1 MKKITQFSVNYPVTV
16 SMIVM
21 AILLLGYVSLGKLNV
36 DLFPEMNAPR
46 IFVEIKAGER
56 PPEEIEKQFIES
68 IEAQSIRQK
77 GVSQVSSVCMVG
89 SARVTVEYTWGS
101 DMDEAFLDLQKA
113 LTTYSQDAEIDEF
126 TITQHDP
133 NASPILILGML
144 HPEIKDMD
152 ELRKVGENYIRNELI
167 RLEGIA
173 EVELTGTQE
182 KEIRIETNQYLLDA
196 HNITVNEIVQ
206 KIQNLNQNVS
216 GGSIVEMGTKYIIKG
231 SGLIRNVEEIENV
244 IVGIKQSTAAS
255 ASSSNQMGA
264 NQQTLVK
271 DRVPILL
278 KDVANVSFAPKKVQ
292 NLVRI
297 NGERCVGLSIYKE
310 TGSNT
315 VKAVEDFEK
324 TMTSIKKALP
334 GYQFIVVQNQ
344 GKFIQKAIDEVEETA
359 LIGVLIAILVLF
371 VFLRRVKVTAIVSFA
386 IPISII
392 ATFNLMYFNGLSLN
406 IMTLG
411 GLALGA
417 GMLVDNAIVV
427 IENIFRKM
435 EMGLSVK
442 DAAIEGTSE
451 VGGAIVASTLTTI
464 VVFLPIVYLHGA
476 SGALFKDQAWTV
488 AFSLIA
494 SLFVAILVI
503 PMLFNYAYKGK
514 KKKIEFKSV
523 KIGWYGDLLSTLLN
537 RRSLVIGSACVLII
551 LTGLILPY
559 VGNEYLPKS
568 GVGEFSLDIELKEGT
583 QLDRTSQTVEAI
595 ESMLHQ
601 SMGDQI
607 ANIYTQ
613 VGPGSGSNSD
623 KAVFQNENTASI
635 KIRLK
640 DEYIAQS
647 ESILK
652 NVGTMVSDIPN
663 AEISIIRD
671 ETALQSTIG
680 TEDAPIE
687 VEVKGKDIEVLERI
701 SNEIKGLLVQV
712 PDLAN
717 VKTNIEEGAPE
728 IDVIIDRYKA
738 GIFNLSTDA
747 ITGQLQDML
756 MGKNA
761 GKFEKGGE
769 MNDIS
774 IHMPEP
780 GLSELNTLLLKSGD
794 SEIPLYEVA
803 TIKKSSSPKQMLRR
817 NQTRIGKIS
826 ADIQGDAAFD
836 QVIEKIN
843 DKLANVNLPQGYQVS
858 LIGEEQKRQEALS
871 NLSFALMLSI
881 ILVYMVMASQFES
894 LIHPFTILLT
904 IPLAG
909 VGAVWAFF
917 ILGIP
922 MNIMAYIGII
932 MLGGIAVNDS
942 IILVDAINQF
952 KQQGNSLKDSI
963 VMAGENRIRPII
975 MTSITTILALLP
987 LTIGF
992 GESAALRA
1000 PMAIA
1005 VIAGLVTS
1013 TLLTLVVIPCV
1024 YYAFDRVQTFFLESR
1039 KERLNYTKE

>member
-68 IEAQSIRQK
+68 IEAQTIRQK

-89 SARVTVEYTWGS
+89 SARLTVEYTWGN

-113 LTTYSQDAEIDEF
+113 LSSYSQDSEIDEF

-133 NASPILILGML
+133 NASPILIVGML
-144 HPEIKDMD
+144 HPEIQDMN

-167 RLEGIA
+167 RLKGIA
-173 EVELTGTQE
+173 EVELTGAQE

-196 HNITVNEIVQ
+196 HQISIDQIAQ
-206 KIQNLNQNVS
+206 KIQSLNQNVS

-231 SGLIRNVEEIENV
+231 AGLIRDIQEIENV
-244 IVGIKQSTAAS
+244 IVGTKQEASTGASQASNNQKQPLIK
-255 ASSSNQMGA
+255 G
-264 NQQTLVK
+264 K
-271 DRVPILL
+271 VPILL
-278 KDVANVSFAPKKVQ
+278 KDVAKVSFVAKKAQ
-292 NLVRI
+292 NIVRI
-297 NGERCVGLSIYKE
+297 NGVRCVGLSIYKE

-315 VKAVEDFEK
+315 VQAVEDFEK
-324 TMTSIKKALP
+324 TMLTIKKALP
-334 GYQFIVVQNQ
+334 GYQFITIQNQ
-344 GKFIQKAIDEVEETA
+344 GQFIQKAIDEVQETA
-359 LIGVLIAILVLF
+359 LLGVLIAIFVLF

-386 IPISII
+386 IPVSII

-435 EMGLSVK
+435 ELGLSVK
-442 DAAIEGTSE
+442 EAAIEGTSE

-464 VVFLPIVYLHGA
+464 VVFLPIVYMHGA

-494 SLFVAILVI
+494 SLFVAILMI
-503 PMLFNYAYKGK
+503 PMLFNFAYRGK
-514 KKKIEFKSV
+514 AKNIKFKSV
-523 KIGWYGDLLSTLLN
+523 KIAWYGKLLKKLLDK
-537 RRSLVIGSACVLII
+537 RALVIVGATII
-551 LTGLILPY
+551 IMITGLIMPY

-568 GVGEFSLDIELKEGT
+568 GTGEFSLDIELKEGT
-583 QLDRTSQTVEAI
+583 QLERTAQTVEAI
-595 ESMLHQ
+595 ESMLRQ
-601 SMGDQI
+601 SMGNQFET
-607 ANIYTQ
+607 IYTQ
-613 VGPGSGSNSD
+613 VGPGSSSSTS
-623 KAVFQNENTASI
+623 KSVFQNENTANI
-635 KIRLK
+635 KVRLK
-640 DEYIAQS
+640 SEFLAQS
-647 ESILK
+647 EAIL
-652 NVGTMVSDIPN
+652 NHVGVLISDIPN
-663 AEISIIRD
+663 AQITIIRD

-680 TEDAPIE
+680 TESAPIE
-687 VEVKGKDIEVLERI
+687 VEIKGKEMEILERL
-701 SNEIKGLLVQV
+701 SNQV
-712 PDLAN
+712 KERLIQIPDLTN

-728 IDVIIDRYKA
+728 VDVVIDRYKA
-738 GIFNLSTDA
+738 GLFNLSTQA
-747 ITGQLQDML
+747 ITSQLKDLL
-756 MGKNA
+756 MGKDA
-761 GKFEKGGE
+761 GKFEQGGE
-769 MNDIS
+769 MNDIR
-774 IHMPEP
+774 IQLPERS
-780 GLSELNTLLLKSGD
+780 LLELNTILIKSGD
-794 SEIPLYEVA
+794 AEIPLYEVA
-803 TIKKSSSPKQMLRR
+803 TIKQSSSPKQMLRR

-826 ADIQGDAAFD
+826 ADIQGSEAFD
-836 QVIEKIN
+836 QVIDKVN
-843 DKLANVNLPQGYQVS
+843 TKLAGLELPQGYQIS

-871 NLSFALMLSI
+871 NLSFALILSV

-917 ILGIP
+917 LLGIP

-952 KQQGNSLKDSI
+952 KQQGQSLIDSI
-963 VMAGENRIRPII
+963 VMAGENRIRPIM
-975 MTSITTILALLP
+975 MTSVTTILALLP

-1005 VIAGLVTS
+1005 VIAGLITS

-1024 YYAFDRVQTFFLESR
+1024 YYVFDRVQSHFSKSVDTE
-1039 KERLNYTKE
+1039 

>member
-16 SMIVM
+16 SMIIM

-56 PPEEIEKQFIES
+56 PPEEIEKQFIEA
-68 IEAQSIRQK
+68 IEAQAIRQK

-89 SARVTVEYTWGS
+89 SARLTVEYTWGS
-101 DMDEAFLDLQKA
+101 DMDEALLDLQKT
-113 LTTYSQDAEIDEF
+113 LSSYSQNSDIDEF

-133 NASPILILGML
+133 NASPILIVGML
-144 HPEIKDMD
+144 HPEIQDMN

-167 RLEGIA
+167 RLDGIA
-173 EVELTGTQE
+173 EVELTGAQE
-182 KEIRIETNQYLLDA
+182 KEVRIETNQYLLDA
-196 HNITVNEIVQ
+196 HNITIDQIVQ
-206 KIQNLNQNVS
+206 KIQSLNQNLS

-231 SGLIRNVEEIENV
+231 AGLIRNINEIENV
-244 IVGIKQSTAAS
+244 IVGTKTDSPPSNTEKQALIK
-255 ASSSNQMGA
+255 G
-264 NQQTLVK
+264 K
-271 DRVPILL
+271 VPILL
-278 KDVANVSFAPKKVQ
+278 KDIAKVSFVAKKAQ
-292 NLVRI
+292 NIVRI
-297 NGERCVGLSIYKE
+297 NGIRCIGLSIYKE

-315 VKAVEDFEK
+315 VQAVEDFEK
-324 TMTSIKKALP
+324 TMVSIKKALP
-334 GYQFIVVQNQ
+334 GYQFITVQNQ
-344 GKFIQKAIDEVEETA
+344 GQFIQKAIDEVEETA
-359 LIGVLIAILVLF
+359 LLGVLIAILVLF
-371 VFLRRVKVTAIVSFA
+371 VFLRRIKVTAIVSFA
-386 IPISII
+386 IPVSII

-435 EMGLSVK
+435 ELGLSVK

-464 VVFLPIVYLHGA
+464 VVFLPIVYMHGA

-494 SLFVAILVI
+494 SLFVAILMI
-503 PMLFNYAYKGK
+503 PMLFHYAYKGK
-514 KKKIEFKSV
+514 RKNIKFKSV
-523 KIGWYGDLLSTLLN
+523 KIGWYGVLLKKLLSK
-537 RRSLVIGSACVLII
+537 RVLII
-551 LTGLILPY
+551 GGATILLIITGLILPY
-559 VGNEYLPKS
+559 VGNEYLPKA
-568 GVGEFSLDIELKEGT
+568 GIGEFSLNIELKEGT
-583 QLDRTSQTVEAI
+583 QLERTSQTVIAI
-595 ESMLHQ
+595 ESMLNQ
-601 SMGDQI
+601 SMGEQFETIYSQI
-607 ANIYTQ
+607 
-613 VGPGSGSNSD
+613 GPGSSSSTD
-623 KAVFQNENTASI
+623 KSVFQNENTANI

-640 DEYIAQS
+640 SEYLAQS
-647 ESILK
+647 ESIL
-652 NVGTMVSDIPN
+652 NHVSTLIAGIPN
-663 AEISIIRD
+663 AEITIVRD

-680 TEDAPIE
+680 TENAPIE
-687 VEVKGKDIEVLERI
+687 VEVKGKDMEILERL
-701 SNEIKGLLVQV
+701 SNVVKDRLNQV
-712 PDLAN
+712 PDLTN
-717 VKTNIEEGAPE
+717 IKTNIEEGAPE
-728 IDVIIDRYKA
+728 VDVVIDRYKA
-738 GIFNLSTDA
+738 GIFNLSTEA
-747 ITGQLQDML
+747 ITNQLQDIL
-756 MGKNA
+756 MGKSA

-769 MNDIS
+769 MNDIN
-774 IHMPEP
+774 IQLPEHS
-780 GLSELNTLLLKSGD
+780 LSELNTIGIKSGNA
-794 SEIPLYEVA
+794 EIPLYELA
-803 TIKKSSSPKQMLRR
+803 HIKKSSSPKQMLRR

-826 ADIQGDAAFD
+826 ADIQGSEAFD
-836 QVIEKIN
+836 QVIDKIN
-843 DKLANVNLPQGYQVS
+843 SKLKGIDLPQGYQVN

-917 ILGIP
+917 LLGIP

-952 KQQGNSLKDSI
+952 KQQGEPLINSI

-1005 VIAGLVTS
+1005 VIAGLITS

-1024 YYAFDRVQTFFLESR
+1024 YYVFDRIQNYFSR
-1039 KERLNYTKE
+1039 SVNAE

>member
-113 LTTYSQDAEIDEF
+113 LTNYSQNAEIDEF

-133 NASPILILGML
+133 NASPILNIGML
-144 HPEIKDMD
+144 HPEITDMD
-152 ELRKVGENYIRNELI
+152 ELRKIGENYIRNELI

-182 KEIRIETNQYLLDA
+182 KEVRIETNQYLLDA
-196 HNITVNEIVQ
+196 HQISIDQIVQ

-216 GGSIVEMGTKYIIKG
+216 GGSIVEMGKKYIIKG
-231 SGLIRNVEEIENV
+231 AGLIRNIEEIENV
-244 IVGIKQSTAAS
+244 IVGTKQSS
-255 ASSSNQMGA
+255 ASSQTGMSADNQA
-264 NQQTLVK
+264 LVK
-271 DRVPILL
+271 DKVPILL
-278 KDVANVSFAPKKVQ
+278 KDVAKVRFVAKKSQ
-292 NLVRI
+292 NIVRI
-297 NGERCVGLSIYKE
+297 NGVRCIGLSIYKE

-315 VKAVEDFEK
+315 VQAVEDFEK
-324 TMTSIKKALP
+324 TMVSIKKALP

-344 GKFIQKAIDEVEETA
+344 GKFIQTAIDEVEETA

-371 VFLRRVKVTAIVSFA
+371 VFLRRIKVTAIVSFA
-386 IPISII
+386 IPVSII

-435 EMGLSVK
+435 ELGLSVK

-464 VVFLPIVYLHGA
+464 VVFLPIVYMHGA

-494 SLFVAILVI
+494 SLFVAILMI

-514 KKKIEFKSV
+514 AKDTKFKSV
-523 KIGWYGDLLSTLLN
+523 KIAWYGTMLAKILN
-537 RRSLVIGSACVLII
+537 KRSLVIGAGCVLLVI
-551 LTGLILPY
+551 TGLILPY

-583 QLDRTSQTVEAI
+583 QLDRTSKTVGAI
-595 ESMLHQ
+595 ESMLQQ
-601 SMGDQI
+601 SLGDKFETVYSQI
-607 ANIYTQ
+607 
-613 VGPGSGSNSD
+613 GPGSSSATD
-623 KAVFQNENTASI
+623 KSVFQNENTANI

-640 DEYIAQS
+640 SEYSEQS
-647 ESILK
+647 EAILEH
-652 NVGTMVSDIPN
+652 VGLLIADIPD
-663 AEISIIRD
+663 AQISIVRD

-680 TEDAPIE
+680 TETAPIE
-687 VEVKGKDIEVLERI
+687 VEVKGKDIEVLEQI
-701 SNEIKGLLVQV
+701 SKEIKELLTQV
-712 PDLAN
+712 PDLIN

-728 IDVIIDRYKA
+728 VDVVIDRYKA
-738 GIFNLSTDA
+738 GIFNLSTSA
-747 ITGQLQDML
+747 IAGQLQDIL

-761 GKFEKGGE
+761 GKFEQGGD
-769 MNDIS
+769 MNDIT
-774 IHMPEP
+774 IQLPETS
-780 GLSELNTLLLKSGD
+780 LSELNTLVLKSGD
-794 SEIPLYEVA
+794 KEIPLYEVA
-803 TIKKSSSPKQMLRR
+803 HIKKSSSPKQMLRR

-826 ADIQGDAAFD
+826 AAIQGDIAFD
-836 QVIEKIN
+836 QIIEKIN
-843 DKLANVNLPQGYQVS
+843 SEISNIELPQGYQVS

-871 NLSFALMLSI
+871 NLSFALLLSI
-881 ILVYMVMASQFES
+881 VLVYMVMASQFES

-917 ILGIP
+917 LLGIP

-942 IILVDAINQF
+942 IILVDAINKF
-952 KQQGNSLKDSI
+952 KEQGNSLRDSI

-1024 YYAFDRVQTFFLESR
+1024 YYVFDNMQTYLSQMR
-1039 KERLNYTKE
+1039 TRRAKYSKK